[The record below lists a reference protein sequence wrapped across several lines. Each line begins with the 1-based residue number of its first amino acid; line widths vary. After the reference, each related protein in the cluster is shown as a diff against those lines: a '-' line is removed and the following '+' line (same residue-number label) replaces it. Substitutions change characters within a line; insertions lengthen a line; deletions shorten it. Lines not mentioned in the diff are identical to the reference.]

1 MGCQSAARRAR
12 WRARFVAPLLAAAL
26 VAAACGTSNDSDPAD
41 GAAGNGTAAPATE
54 ATGTPGGDGAPA
66 APGDSTADPSGT
78 DTDGTGSG
86 DTDPDGTGADGTDP
100 DPSATQGPGED
111 GAPDGD
117 PATPAPPPVPTE
129 PLTGE
134 PLEDPSIMNRP
145 ALAVKIGTSSVGR
158 PQTGIDQADVI
169 IEARVE
175 GITRLMAVFH
185 SQQAIPLGPVRSARS
200 SDPNILANF
209 GQPIFGHSGANPG
222 VLREISQGQ
231 SNGKLYELRWDNL
244 PDDYW
249 RVADRVPPWNL
260 YTTTSAIWNAAPS
273 RLEAP
278 EPLFEYRQPGE
289 SLPSSAQPVPG
300 VEIRYLSGSGG
311 LGLLAQFAWDEELAG
326 WARWQDGTAHMVMPR
341 HPDGTPNRDADS
353 VQVAPTN
360 VVVLQTRYTGSASDP
375 RSPEAITV
383 DANGGV
389 ALVFTDGHLI
399 RGQWTRSS
407 AAQPWQVT
415 DGDGNP
421 VRLTPGQTF
430 IALPG
435 GDVLVM
441 VEDYTENLLKKR

>member
-1 MGCQSAARRAR
+1 MGSLSAARRAPR
-12 WRARFVAPLLAAAL
+12 RVRIVALLLAATLA
-26 VAAACGTSNDSDPAD
+26 AAACGSSNESDPAN
-41 GAAGNGTAAPATE
+41 GAVGTSTAAPNSE
-54 ATGTPGGDGAPA
+54 ATGAPTGDGTPDAPGETTA
-66 APGDSTADPSGT
+66 APSGSESDGTEPSGSES
-78 DTDGTGSG
+78 DGTE
-86 DTDPDGTGADGTDP
+86 P
-100 DPSATQGPGED
+100 DPSATQGPGEN
-111 GAPDGD
+111 GASNAD
-117 PATPAPPPVPTE
+117 PATPTPQPGPAA

-134 PLEDPSIMNRP
+134 PLVNPSIMDRP

-158 PQTGIDQADVI
+158 PQTGINQADVL

-185 SQQAIPLGPVRSARS
+185 SREAIPLGPVRSARS
-200 SDPNILANF
+200 SDPDILANF

-231 SNGKLYELRWDNL
+231 ANNKLYELRWDNL
-244 PDDYW
+244 PSDYW
-249 RVADRVPPWNL
+249 RVGDRVPPWNL

-273 RLEAP
+273 YLEAP
-278 EPLFEYRQPGE
+278 EPLFEYRQAGE

-311 LGLLAQFAWDEELAG
+311 LGLLAQFAWDVELGG
-326 WARWQDGTAHMVMPR
+326 WARWQDGTAHVDQAR
-341 HPDGTPNRDADS
+341 RPDGTPNPDIDP
-353 VQVAPTN
+353 VQVAPAN
-360 VVVLQTRYTGSASDP
+360 VVVLQTRYTGSAADP

-399 RGQWTRSS
+399 RGQWTRPS
-407 AAQPWQVT
+407 ASQPWQVT

-441 VEDYTENLLKKR
+441 VEDFTENLLKKR

>member
-1 MGCQSAARRAR
+1 MGKLSAARRAR
-12 WRARFVAPLLAAAL
+12 WRARIVVPLLAAAL
-26 VAAACGTSNDSDPAD
+26 VAAACGSSNDSDSAT
-41 GAAGNGTAAPATE
+41 GAAGTSTAAPDTP
-54 ATGTPGGDGAPA
+54 ATGAPTSDGAPA
-66 APGDSTADPSGT
+66 APGEATAAPDGAEPDDGDSVDTGSDSTGS
-78 DTDGTGSG
+78 DG
-86 DTDPDGTGADGTDP
+86 ADP
-100 DPSATQGPGED
+100 DPSAPQGPGED

-117 PATPAPPPVPTE
+117 STTPAPPPGPTE

-231 SNGKLYELRWDNL
+231 SSGKLYELRWDNL

-341 HPDGTPNRDADS
+341 HPDGTPNRDADP

-360 VVVLQTRYTGSASDP
+360 VVVLQTRYTGSSSDP

-441 VEDYTENLLKKR
+441 VEDFTENLLRKR

>member
-1 MGCQSAARRAR
+1 MGSQSAARRAL
-12 WRARFVAPLLAAAL
+12 WRARIVALLLAAAL

-41 GAAGNGTAAPATE
+41 GAAGTGTAAPATE

-66 APGDSTADPSGT
+66 APGEATAAPSGSEPN
-78 DTDGTGSG
+78 GTS
-86 DTDPDGTGADGTDP
+86 PDGTGPNGTDPDGTDP

-111 GAPDGD
+111 GTPGAD
-117 PATPAPPPVPTE
+117 PTAPAPPPVPTE

-134 PLEDPSIMNRP
+134 PLKDPSIMNRP

-311 LGLLAQFAWDEELAG
+311 LGLLAQFAWDEELSG

-341 HPDGTPNRDADS
+341 HPDGTPNRDVDP

-407 AAQPWQVT
+407 ASQPWQVT

>member
-1 MGCQSAARRAR
+1 
-12 WRARFVAPLLAAAL
+12 VLAAIL
-26 VAAACGTSNDSDPAD
+26 VAAACGGSNESDPAD
-41 GAAGNGTAAPATE
+41 GAAGTGTAAPAAE
-54 ATGTPGGDGAPA
+54 ATGAPTGDGAPA
-66 APGDSTADPSGT
+66 APGEPTDAPSGS
-78 DTDGTGSG
+78 DPEGSA
-86 DTDPDGTGADGTDP
+86 PDGTTPEGTDSDGTNP
-100 DPSATQGPGED
+100 DPSATQGPGEN
-111 GAPDGD
+111 GTGDGD
-117 PATPAPPPVPTE
+117 LATPTPEPGPTE

-134 PLEDPSIMNRP
+134 PLENPSIMNRP

-158 PQTGIDQADVI
+158 PQTGINQADVL

-185 SQQAIPLGPVRSARS
+185 SQEAIPLGPVRSARS

-231 SNGKLYELRWDNL
+231 ANGKLYELRWDNL
-244 PDDYW
+244 PTDYW

-273 RLEAP
+273 HLVAP

-311 LGLLAQFAWDEELAG
+311 LGLLAQFAWDEELGG
-326 WARWQDGTAHMVMPR
+326 WARWQDGTAHMDMAR
-341 HPDGTPNRDADS
+341 HPDGRPNPDVDP
-353 VQVAPTN
+353 VQVAPPN

-375 RSPEAITV
+375 RSPEALTV

-407 AAQPWQVT
+407 ADQPWQVT
-415 DGDGNP
+415 DNDGNP
-421 VRLTPGQTF
+421 VLLTPGQTF

-441 VEDYTENLLKKR
+441 VPEFTENLLKKR